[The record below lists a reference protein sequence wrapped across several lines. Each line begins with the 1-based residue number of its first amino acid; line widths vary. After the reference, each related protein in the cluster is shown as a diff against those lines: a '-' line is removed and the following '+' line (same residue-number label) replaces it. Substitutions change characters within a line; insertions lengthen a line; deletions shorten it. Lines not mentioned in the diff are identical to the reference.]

1 MAGVRFLRELRRRHV
16 FRVAAGYAVIGWLLI
31 QVATQVFPFFELPNW
46 SVRLI
51 VLAVLAGFPMALVLA
66 WAFDTTPHG
75 IERTDGDASPRSHRG
90 AIAIGLVGVLLAGL
104 TGAAWWRWHA
114 PAQAEAGSESFSGK
128 TAALGNSQRA
138 ENDSDPVSIH
148 PVSIPPKSIAVL
160 PFVNMSGEAKN
171 DYFSDGITEEIL
183 NALAQISGLK
193 VAARTSAFAFKGK
206 DQDLRKVG
214 ETLGVANVLEGSVQ
228 NAGDE
233 VRITAQLIDAHN
245 GYHLWSEKYDRKL
258 TNVFAVEDEISK
270 AIADR
275 LQVTLDSAQPLVTQ
289 PTTDMRAHD
298 LYLRALALMPSR
310 GPALREAQAHLEQA
324 VAIDPQFAK
333 AWAALSSVHEML
345 PTYHLSDWT
354 SARRNAETAAQ
365 RVVAIA
371 PQSAEAHAAMATL
384 LRDDLKFVEAD
395 AEYRK
400 AIALNPGDVET
411 HDKYAQLLGGMAAF
425 EHSIEQGR
433 IAVSLNPLGM
443 HAHYLLGYLFENAH
457 RYDEAVTE
465 LRRALELSPDFA
477 DAHFDLAQVYIQMRD
492 FKAAEEHLRRGAIL
506 AGEDP
511 ELAAALVRAVA
522 DPALRPDAI
531 RKLDEGGVCGRYD
544 FYSGATAL
552 WFSLLGAHD
561 KAIDSVEQAIAKADP
576 GELFWDLESLLAPG
590 IDPIREDPRYK
601 AALDKRGLPTG
612 PPAQART

>member
-1 MAGVRFLRELRRRHV
+1 MSMAGVRFLRELRRRHV
-16 FRVAAGYAVIGWLLI
+16 FRVAAGYAVVGWLLI

-51 VLAVLAGFPMALVLA
+51 VLVILAGFPIALVLA
-66 WAFDTTPHG
+66 WAFDATPSG
-75 IERTDGDASPRSHRG
+75 IGRTDGGASQSSHRG
-90 AIAIGLVGVLLAGL
+90 AIAVALVGILIAVLAGFV
-104 TGAAWWRWHA
+104 WWRWHT
-114 PAQAEAGSESFSGK
+114 PAQETKSEAVSGKAVAEAS
-128 TAALGNSQRA
+128 RHPA
-138 ENDSDPVSIH
+138 ENDSVPV
-148 PVSIPPKSIAVL
+148 PPKSIAVL

-171 DYFSDGITEEIL
+171 EYFSDGITEEIL

-228 NAGDE
+228 SAGDD
-233 VRITAQLIDAHN
+233 VRITAQLIDARN

-270 AIADR
+270 AIADH
-275 LQVTLDSAQPLVTQ
+275 LQITLDSAQPLVTQ

-298 LYLRALALMPSR
+298 LYLRALALMPMR
-310 GPALREAQAHLEQA
+310 GTALREAKGYLEQA
-324 VAIDPQFAK
+324 VAIDPHFAK

-345 PTYHLSDWT
+345 PTYQLSDWA
-354 SARRNAETAAQ
+354 SARQQAETAAQ

-371 PQSAEAHAAMATL
+371 PQSAEAHAATATL
-384 LRDDLKFVEAD
+384 VRDDLKFAEAD

-400 AIALNPGDVET
+400 AIALNPGDAET
-411 HDKYAQLLGGMAAF
+411 HDKYAQLLGVMAAYDR
-425 EHSIEQGR
+425 SIEQGR
-433 IAVSLNPLGM
+433 IAASLNPLGM

-457 RYDEAVTE
+457 RYDEAIAE
-465 LRRALELSPDFA
+465 LRRALELAPDFA
-477 DAHFDLAQVYIQMRD
+477 DAHFDLAQVYIQTRD
-492 FKAAEEHLRRGAIL
+492 FKAAEEHLRRGAAL

-522 DPALRPDAI
+522 DPALRADAI

-552 WFSLLGAHD
+552 WYSLLGAHD
-561 KAIDSVEQAIAKADP
+561 KAVDSIERAIERAEP

-590 IDPIREDPRYK
+590 VDPIRDDARYK
-601 AALDKRGLPTG
+601 AALSRRGLPVG
-612 PPAQART
+612 PIGANKE